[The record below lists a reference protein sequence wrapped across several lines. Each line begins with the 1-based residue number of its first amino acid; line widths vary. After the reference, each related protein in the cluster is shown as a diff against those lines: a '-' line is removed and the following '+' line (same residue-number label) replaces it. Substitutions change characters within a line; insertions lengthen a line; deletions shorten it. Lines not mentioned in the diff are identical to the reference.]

1 MNAGKLR
8 DHAVRTLK
16 ASPSIDHWQKHR
28 ERWEADELLMHVLG
42 GGFDLKDDVVPLSA
56 QLSDRASLNL
66 FPILEGG

>member
-42 GGFDLKDDVVPLSA
+42 GDFDPKDDVSSKDRRRFEADGGAP
-56 QLSDRASLNL
+56 SDR
-66 FPILEGG
+66 